1 MVQKDSKAR
10 SFAKAVSWRFFG
22 AIDTALIAWI
32 LTGNPLSGAQ
42 MGIADV
48 LSKIVFF
55 YIHERIWEQAYQKSE
70 GRLFKRSQQKS
81 KNRKIHLIKAITWRV
96 FSSTLTVILA
106 WVILKDPWMGLKIGV
121 VEVFTKI
128 GLYYLHERI
137 WYRSDFGIQ
146 QKD

>member
-1 MVQKDSKAR
+1 
-10 SFAKAVSWRFFG
+10 
-22 AIDTALIAWI
+22 
-32 LTGNPLSGAQ
+32 
-42 MGIADV
+42 
-48 LSKIVFF
+48 
-55 YIHERIWEQAYQKSE
+55 
-70 GRLFKRSQQKS
+70 LFKRSQQKS

-96 FSSTLTVILA
+96 FSSTLTVLLA

>member
-55 YIHERIWEQAYQKSE
+55 YIHERIWEQAY
-70 GRLFKRSQQKS
+70 
-81 KNRKIHLIKAITWRV
+81 
-96 FSSTLTVILA
+96 
-106 WVILKDPWMGLKIGV
+106 
-121 VEVFTKI
+121 
-128 GLYYLHERI
+128 
-137 WYRSDFGIQ
+137 
-146 QKD
+146 

>member
-96 FSSTLTVILA
+96 FSSTLTVLLA

>member
-42 MGIADV
+42 MGIADI

-96 FSSTLTVILA
+96 FSSTLTVLLA